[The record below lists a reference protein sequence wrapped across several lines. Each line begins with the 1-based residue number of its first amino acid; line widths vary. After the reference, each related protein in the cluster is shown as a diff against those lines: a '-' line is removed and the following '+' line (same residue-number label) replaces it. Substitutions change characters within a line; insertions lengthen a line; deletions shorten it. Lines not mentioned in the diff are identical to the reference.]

1 MGDVPRCR
9 GEVLF
14 SKSFMIQYMKDV
26 DSLLHQ
32 LPVYSKLNS
41 LYAGGDRQSYSSP
54 GIDYYRLPQDVPQ
67 GALILSIGSRD
78 AAIYKAGAEIYD
90 IITEF
95 NGNAITSIQDL
106 QSVLAECKA
115 GDTAEMTIYRIS
127 RDGTGGTEI
136 KLSFILDAAE

>member
-1 MGDVPRCR
+1 MTNAVDIVNMLIRD
-9 GEVLF
+9 GEVVNRPDNDYVSVSAF
-14 SKSFMIQYMKDV
+14 
-26 DSLLHQ
+26 
-32 LPVYSKLNS
+32 LNITVS
-41 LYAGGDRQSYSSP
+41 TVNDQI
-54 GIDYYRLPQDVPQ
+54 IDYYRLPQDVPQ